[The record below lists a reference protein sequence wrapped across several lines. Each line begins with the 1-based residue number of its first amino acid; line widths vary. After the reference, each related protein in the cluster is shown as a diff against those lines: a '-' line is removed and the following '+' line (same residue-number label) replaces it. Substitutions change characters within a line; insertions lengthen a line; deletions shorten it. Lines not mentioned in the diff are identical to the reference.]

1 MKRKVVHIDPDK
13 CNGCGLCVPNCAEGA
28 IQLVDGKARLVADN
42 LCDGLG
48 ACLGECPEGAIT
60 IEERDADAFDEQTVE
75 RHLQAIGREPGP
87 APAGGHEHHHGHH
100 EHHGDHHTGH
110 HGHGHQ
116 GHGHHG
122 GGFACP
128 SSRAITH
135 DRAPSAAATSPAGEV
150 RSELGHWPVKLQLV
164 PPTAPF
170 FRGKELVVAADCGA
184 VAFGDFH
191 RRFLK
196 DAAVVIQC
204 PKFGEQDFVIPK
216 LAGIMAEG
224 GITGVTVVR
233 MEVPCCG
240 GLSWAVQK
248 ALQQSGKSD
257 LPLREVVVGV
267 RGDIVSERNATTGL
281 PIQG

>member
-1 MKRKVVHIDPDK
+1 MKRKVVHIDADK
-13 CNGCGLCVPNCAEGA
+13 CNGCGLCAPNCAEGA
-28 IQLVDGKARLVADN
+28 IQIIDGKARLVADN

-60 IEERDADAFDEQTVE
+60 IEEREADAFDESVVE
-75 RHLQAIGREPGP
+75 RHLTAIGR
-87 APAGGHEHHHGHH
+87 APAHAAGHHGHHGHH
-100 EHHGDHHTGH
+100 E
-110 HGHGHQ
+110 
-116 GHGHHG
+116 GHGHHHGHREGRQAHGHPG

-128 SSRAITH
+128 SSRAISH
-135 DRAPSAAATSPAGEV
+135 DRAPAAASPAGEV

-204 PKFGEQDFVIPK
+204 PKFGEQDFVVPK

-248 ALQQSGKSD
+248 ALQASGRAD
-257 LPLREVVVGV
+257 LPLREVVLGV
-267 RGDIVSERNATTGL
+267 RGEIVSERAQATGI
-281 PIQG
+281 PV

>member
-1 MKRKVVHIDPDK
+1 MKRKIVLIDDAK

-28 IQLVDGKARLVADN
+28 IQVVDGKARLVAEN

-60 IEERDADAFDEQTVE
+60 IEEREADAFDEKVVE
-75 RHLQAIGREPGP
+75 KHLKALGREP
-87 APAGGHEHHHGHH
+87 APAHGGHHGGPGHHHGHH
-100 EHHGDHHTGH
+100 EKHH
-110 HGHGHQ
+110 

-135 DRAPSAAATSPAGEV
+135 ERAPAAPGASAGEV

-164 PPTAPF
+164 QPAAPF
-170 FRGKELVVAADCGA
+170 FRGKELVVTADCGP

-204 PKFGEQDFVIPK
+204 P
-216 LAGIMAEG
+216 
-224 GITGVTVVR
+224 
-233 MEVPCCG
+233 
-240 GLSWAVQK
+240 
-248 ALQQSGKSD
+248 
-257 LPLREVVVGV
+257 
-267 RGDIVSERNATTGL
+267 
-281 PIQG
+281 